1 MEKYELKAIIIELR
15 EENKTFSE
23 ISDILKNVYGITMSR
38 QAINGMYKRAVSKN
52 EKNRSIKMLA
62 VITDVANFY
71 CLGLTLMEIKSKI
84 KEEQNIS
91 LSGYKIQSII
101 EEKKKYIDSIVN
113 MQVLKIT
120 QYIEREVN
128 IGSIEQ
134 VLQYKN
140 EIPTKKVMKELMNK
154 AAAELIRIK
163 AVEVATKVI
172 NIMDNTDVIKTL
184 NKRYNLNI
192 SLREL
197 GIQER

>member
-91 LSGYKIQSII
+91 LSVYKIQSII

-113 MQVLKIT
+113 MQVSKIT

-134 VLQYKN
+134 ILQYKN
-140 EIPTKKVMKELMNK
+140 EMPTKKVVKDLINK
-154 AAAELIRIK
+154 AATELVRIK
-163 AVEVATKVI
+163 AVEVADKVI
-172 NIMDNTDVIKTL
+172 NIVDNVDVIKTL